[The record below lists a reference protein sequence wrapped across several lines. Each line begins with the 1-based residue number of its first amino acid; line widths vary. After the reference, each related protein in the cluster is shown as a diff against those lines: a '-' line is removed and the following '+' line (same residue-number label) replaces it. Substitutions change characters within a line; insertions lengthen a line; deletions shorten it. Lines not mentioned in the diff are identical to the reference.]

1 MFALHLRGFL
11 LRKLRLCLLK
21 IGVEDGEIV
30 LERLDFGI
38 LLQDLLFVD
47 LVLSFGSLCSINSC
61 VGLGTERVKFL
72 RKISTRIGQSNRL
85 DKIPL

>member
-1 MFALHLRGFL
+1 MFAFFLRRF
-11 LRKLRLCLLK
+11 RFAKLRLRLLK
-21 IGVEDGEIV
+21 IGIDDGNVV
-30 LERLDFGI
+30 LQRLDFCI

-72 RKISTRIGQSNRL
+72 RKTSTRIGQ
-85 DKIPL
+85 